1 MYLSSCNCILNS
13 LEHLLI
19 IIFYYFKVPDE
30 PYSPSRSPIMQQ
42 NFNTTN
48 IALPSN
54 LSEILARFNKNPLAT
69 ELGHAGMNLLA
80 NDIKSLISDD
90 VEEYVPTPT
99 GVSNYKSSVEYHPA
113 SSGVS
118 YKNILKTNI
127 PITAPPPP
135 NITLPNHD
143 IDERILMPQ
152 LIPGLGG
159 PHTTAPPPPQIH
171 STPSKLASLSDA
183 ELLSLIPNEC
193 LQEEVTAAAAAAVSS
208 PTIQTSRTSNST
220 NAEPTDADVVDDVK
234 ETLPPPI
241 KKSKW
246 DQKEKQPTL
255 HGLEKEPFESTNS

>member
-1 MYLSSCNCILNS
+1 
-13 LEHLLI
+13 
-19 IIFYYFKVPDE
+19 
-30 PYSPSRSPIMQQ
+30 MQQ

-69 ELGHAGMNLLA
+69 EIGHAGMSLLA

-118 YKNILKTNI
+118 YKKNLNANISI
-127 PITAPPPP
+127 SAPPPP

-159 PHTTAPPPPQIH
+159 PLTTVPPPPHIH

-193 LQEEVTAAAAAAVSS
+193 LQEEVTAAAVSS
-208 PTIQTSRTSNST
+208 PITQTSKISNST
-220 NAEPTDADVVDDVK
+220 NAEPTDVDDLNDLK

-246 DQKEKQPTL
+246 DQKEKQPAL
-255 HGLEKEPFESTNS
+255 HGLEKEPFDNTNS